1 MQSINQDYGN
11 EIHDENKQMNRIALP
26 VPDPTIDKIDGKQY
40 LILTQ
45 YYGEESKDS
54 KESKTKVLS
63 KVCFYELSPDNSKRG
78 ELSKS
83 PQHICESTLMYI
95 GTS

>member
-40 LILTQ
+40 LILTE
-45 YYGEESKDS
+45 YYSEESKD
-54 KESKTKVLS
+54 KEETKT
-63 KVCFYELSPDNSKRG
+63 KVCFYELSSDNSKRG

-83 PQHICESTLMYI
+83 P
-95 GTS
+95 